1 MSNNTPS
8 THAPKRNFAMK
19 QHLLALAVLATF
31 GLAST
36 AQADVQSGLVGGNG
50 AISVGNTEFGSPAH
64 PADPNEPGIGQE
76 SLAGGK
82 RVSFAGLQN
91 LGDTDGTGAAGD
103 WKRTHIDPSMGPP
116 SPDPD
121 HSGMGTFNF
130 YQVASEAVYFGEWS
144 QTGVGDDPT
153 YAVYYA
159 GQAGDVV
166 NTLPTQTA
174 TYTVVG
180 INQGNTLNGSLT
192 ANFGGDNTLTGTLFN
207 SSLTIDIEAGI
218 DSSDA
223 SFEGIAFGNT
233 GDDVLYEGSTNGHFF
248 GDAAAALAG
257 IAAFD
262 DISLN
267 TAFGGAKD

>member
-8 THAPKRNFAMK
+8 THSPKRNFAMK
-19 QHLLALAVLATF
+19 QHVLALAVLAAF

-36 AQADVQSGLVGGNG
+36 AQAEVQSGISNDEA
-50 AISVGNTEFGSPAH
+50 AINVGNTEFGSPAH
-64 PADPNEPGIGQE
+64 PADPNEPGIGHE

-82 RVSFAGLQN
+82 RVSFANLQT
-91 LGDTDGTGAAGD
+91 LGTNTSTGQPSN
-103 WKRTHIDPSMGPP
+103 WTRTKIDPTVLPVPP
-116 SPDPD
+116 NHANIGYFD
-121 HSGMGTFNF
+121 FV
-130 YQVASEAVYFGEWS
+130 QVASEAVYFGEWS
-144 QTGVGDDPT
+144 QTDVNGDST
-153 YAVYYA
+153 YTVYYA

-180 INQGNTLNGSLT
+180 INQGDTLTGALV
-192 ANFGGDNTLTGTLFN
+192 AKFGGDNTLTGDLFN
-207 SSLTIDIEAGI
+207 SSMTIDLVATI

-223 SFEGIAFGNT
+223 SFNGAAFANT
-233 GDDVLYEGSTNGHFF
+233 GDDVLFEGSTNGHFF